1 MLLASVSYVNLFS
14 FPIIHSTLPYVVFKF
29 LNFSEMKTY
38 LALAVLCFITLTV
51 AAQGPPII
59 TDKPIMVGEKR
70 IIFKTLTRVEVRE
83 DVRFFNAPFM
93 THYVIKPN
101 LLVAAHIPLAGVNHF
116 KHKHKQTGLG
126 DLSVQMKYQFFRW
139 DESRKTARAALKVQQ
154 FFPTGFDSHNYEISV
169 GEWQTFAGLT
179 FGYEALRYGLGANV
193 GYHYVAN
200 RSDFFHYKISA
211 GLPLM
216 PLVYP
221 PKQIN
226 LYFEY
231 DGEVNLETGAHNL
244 FLAQGIQYAIKRIT
258 FETAIK
264 IPLIQNGTDQQKYT
278 LLFGT
283 RFII

>member
-1 MLLASVSYVNLFS
+1 MKIYLCVISVCF
-14 FPIIHSTLPYVVFKF
+14 
-29 LNFSEMKTY
+29 
-38 LALAVLCFITLTV
+38 LALTV
-51 AAQGPPII
+51 CAQGPPII
-59 TDKPIMVGEKR
+59 TDKPIMIGEKR
-70 IIFKTLTRVEVRE
+70 VVLKTLTRVEVHENERS
-83 DVRFFNAPFM
+83 FNAPLM
-93 THYVIKPN
+93 AHYIIKPN
-101 LLVAAHIPLAGVNHF
+101 FLVAAHVPLAGINHF
-116 KHKHKQTGLG
+116 EHNHRQTGLG
-126 DLSVQMKYQFFRW
+126 DVSVQMKYQFFRW
-139 DESRKTARAALKVQQ
+139 DKSRKTARAALKMQQ
-154 FFPTGFDSHNYEISV
+154 YFPTGFDSHNYEISI

-179 FGYEALRYGLGANV
+179 FGYEALRYGLGANI

-200 RSDFFHYKISA
+200 HQDYFHYKLSV

-231 DGEVNLETGAHNL
+231 DGEINMADSTHNL

-264 IPLIQNGTDQQKYT
+264 IPIIQNDTSHGIQKYT